1 MLTKVL
7 LGQQHRSNVPSSS
20 PSEYFKRQLTI
31 PALDYLK
38 SEISERFSSNSSTIL
53 SEIMKLLPVSVA
65 ESEEDITSADIDEL
79 CLFYKDDLPAA
90 SSIGTELHCWSVKW
104 KGKIDEARGIDTP
117 LKALGTTDRDF
128 FPNIRQNFLLHQ
140 PFLLEVQ
147 SVSDLSVDCDT

>member
-1 MLTKVL
+1 MYTKALSIKLQGRYVDIVRGYNDVRFVQRVL
-7 LGQQHRSNVPSSS
+7 QSARRDVESFHARIYTAALDIAGKVNVDESAPRTTGRQQHRANVPSSS

-79 CLFYKDDLPAA
+79 CLFYEDDLP
-90 SSIGTELHCWSVKW
+90 V
-104 KGKIDEARGIDTP
+104 
-117 LKALGTTDRDF
+117 
-128 FPNIRQNFLLHQ
+128 
-140 PFLLEVQ
+140 
-147 SVSDLSVDCDT
+147 VS

>member
-1 MLTKVL
+1 
-7 LGQQHRSNVPSSS
+7 
-20 PSEYFKRQLTI
+20 
-31 PALDYLK
+31 
-38 SEISERFSSNSSTIL
+38 
-53 SEIMKLLPVSVA
+53 MKLLPVSVA